1 MFNRYVPNWK
11 ERLKFQATRDL
22 FEMMMDAG
30 GEMQT
35 IVTTIECLTEEQC
48 LEAIKIIKEEEI
60 FSPNLMIMTA
70 IEIDERDNPEL
81 YEILPEEYEQ

>member
-11 ERLKFQATRDL
+11 ERINTPLAREL

-35 IVTTIECLTEEQC
+35 IVTTVECLTEEQC
-48 LEAIKIIKEEEI
+48 SEVLKIIKEEEI
-60 FSPNLMIMTA
+60 SSPNLMIMTA
-70 IEIDERDNPEL
+70 TEIDERDNPEL
-81 YEILPEEYEQ
+81 YEILPEEYI